1 MPSNNPFIP
10 LPHTGVKYTDQ
21 HEHIDVDA
29 LFEQYQDD
37 LPGLKHYVSKGIRG
51 LEQNIRGYDLDLKG
65 AERRRKAD
73 QARTEEAREE
83 SRLARLELATLQR
96 SFDELTAKDDLA
108 YEHADQ
114 DVEIRLTDRINA
126 ILDRMEHP
134 TITDRERTR
143 WADHIRFLRSL

>member
-1 MPSNNPFIP
+1 MTSTPTNPFIP

-108 YEHADQ
+108 YGEDALHLDERMNKALDTISDRFAGAREIEHAK
-114 DVEIRLTDRINA
+114 
-126 ILDRMEHP
+126 
-134 TITDRERTR
+134 RTLEY
-143 WADHIRFLRSL
+143 LRSL